1 MLLPVLDVLDL
12 VWNGICSFCTLW
24 AGLCQDPTG
33 VRVTGVSSTLSSER
47 GPAPVGPAR
56 LSLSCCFV
64 QEHSQQ
70 GSVGICTLSD
80 GKAPLELQS

>member
-1 MLLPVLDVLDL
+1 MLFPVLDVLDL

-47 GPAPVGPAR
+47 GPAPGRTRPALPELLLCAGALTAGLR
-56 LSLSCCFV
+56 GDL
-64 QEHSQQ
+64 HS
-70 GSVGICTLSD
+70 
-80 GKAPLELQS
+80 E